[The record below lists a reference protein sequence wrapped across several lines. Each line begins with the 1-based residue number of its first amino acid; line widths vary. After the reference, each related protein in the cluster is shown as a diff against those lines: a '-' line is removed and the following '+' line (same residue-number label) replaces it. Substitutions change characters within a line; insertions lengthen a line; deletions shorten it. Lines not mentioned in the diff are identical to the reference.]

1 MASSP
6 AGGEGQAAGTAHQP
20 TLELAEAFP
29 PEVEAGAAIMVRAR
43 VSCPEGCDLRSGL
56 VNIVGSEEVV
66 LTAELAGSEGAET
79 AETAD
84 LVLNAP
90 AQLGEGVWS
99 ITFPRQEV
107 EGVVHEECSLS
118 VTSTIVP
125 HATSVAVWGVP
136 SPVKGSR
143 FGVMVGIK
151 CSAGCSLAG
160 QLVEV
165 RDEAGLKLGH
175 GRLGDVP
182 RPGTS
187 ALYEGEVSL
196 VAPSRAG
203 VFFRS
208 VSFAPIE
215 LDSPHREV
223 SGDFTFRSLEP
234 PEHTVTVQVIPK
246 GIDAPMDNIEVR
258 LGAYRAETD
267 ERGLARVGVPK
278 GTYELSA
285 WRIDIEPASTE
296 LEVTGDAMVEIDA
309 TPRQV
314 VDEDDDRAWM

>member
-1 MASSP
+1 
-6 AGGEGQAAGTAHQP
+6 
-20 TLELAEAFP
+20 
-29 PEVEAGAAIMVRAR
+29 MVRAR
-43 VSCPEGCDLRSGL
+43 ASCPEGCDLRGGL
-56 VNIVGSEEVV
+56 VNIVVSEEVV
-66 LTAELAGSEGAET
+66 LTAELAESEGAET
-79 AETAD
+79 EE

-99 ITFPRQEV
+99 VTFPRQELD
-107 EGVVHEECSLS
+107 GVVHEECSLS
-118 VTSTIVP
+118 LTSTVVP
-125 HATSVAVWGVP
+125 HSTSVAVWGVP
-136 SPVKGSR
+136 SPVKGSP
-143 FGVMVGIK
+143 FDVMVGIK

-165 RDEAGLKLGH
+165 RDEAGAKLGD

-196 VAPSRAG
+196 VAPSQAG
-203 VFFRS
+203 VFLRS

-215 LDSPHREV
+215 LDSPHREA

-267 ERGLARVGVPK
+267 EQGLAKVGVPK
-278 GTYELSA
+278 GTYELSV

-296 LEVTGDAMVEIDA
+296 LEVTRDAMVEIDTA
-309 TPRQV
+309 PRKV
-314 VDEDDDRAWM
+314 VDEDDDRDWM